1 MTESLAGGAAAAP
14 LSMRAAASLSYA
26 AVRAARQLLTD
37 LERGRRIDT
46 KILRS
51 AMEAALGASDA
62 AGVGNWKT
70 ACEACEAA
78 TVLFFRK
85 FGLPPITTFRNRL
98 LVLTIDLQN
107 IFFAFEQLLNARIE
121 GAVAS
126 ATYAVGLE
134 TLRAECFVDDGEIE
148 RRVRLIRP
156 MEQHKVRLTIMAE
169 SHWAEADRERFA
181 AVWVAEVPE
190 FTKSTIR
197 VEAGLL
203 LPAWMRLPNES
214 TQVYRLQTTGG
225 ERIIGCKV
233 SAARMANFP
242 AADAAFAALMEGRSV
257 LELAEGL
264 QLRRVQVM
272 SVYRIELS
280 GFNDTMRDRLRI
292 YGLCGGIISWKPGT
306 FVPTDASGVGLLS
319 RVLDR
324 YPVERIV
331 ERGAA

>member
-1 MTESLAGGAAAAP
+1 MTESLAGSAAAAP

-51 AMEAALGASDA
+51 AMEAAFGASDA

-126 ATYAVGLE
+126 GTYAVGLE

-292 YGLCGGIISWKPGT
+292 YGLCGEIISWKPGT

>member
-1 MTESLAGGAAAAP
+1 MTEPLAGGTAAAP
-14 LSMRAAASLSYA
+14 FSMRAAASLTSA
-26 AVRAARQLLTD
+26 VVRAARQLLTD

-62 AGVGNWKT
+62 AGVGNWQT

-126 ATYAVGLE
+126 GTYAVGLE

-190 FTKSTIR
+190 FTKSTIH
-197 VEAGLL
+197 VEVGLL

-292 YGLCGGIISWKPGT
+292 YGLCGEIISWKPGT

>member
-126 ATYAVGLE
+126 GTYAVGLE

-292 YGLCGGIISWKPGT
+292 YGLCGEIISWKPGT

>member
-1 MTESLAGGAAAAP
+1 LA
-14 LSMRAAASLSYA
+14 
-26 AVRAARQLLTD
+26 
-37 LERGRRIDT
+37 
-46 KILRS
+46 
-51 AMEAALGASDA
+51 
-62 AGVGNWKT
+62 
-70 ACEACEAA
+70 
-78 TVLFFRK
+78 
-85 FGLPPITTFRNRL
+85 
-98 LVLTIDLQN
+98 LTIDLQN
-107 IFFAFEQLLNARIE
+107 ILFAFEQLLSARIE

-126 ATYAVGLE
+126 GTYAVGLE
-134 TLRAECFVDDGEIE
+134 TLRAECFVVVLDDGEIE

-156 MEQHKVRLTIMAE
+156 MERHKVRLTIMAE

-181 AVWVAEVPE
+181 AAWVAEVPE
-190 FTKSTIR
+190 FTKSTIH

-203 LPAWMRLPNES
+203 LPVWMRLPNES

-280 GFNDTMRDRLRI
+280 GFNDTMRDCLRI
-292 YGLCGGIISWKPGT
+292 YGLCGEIISWKPGT

>member
-1 MTESLAGGAAAAP
+1 M
-14 LSMRAAASLSYA
+14 
-26 AVRAARQLLTD
+26 
-37 LERGRRIDT
+37 
-46 KILRS
+46 
-51 AMEAALGASDA
+51 
-62 AGVGNWKT
+62 
-70 ACEACEAA
+70 AA

-85 FGLPPITTFRNRL
+85 FGLPPITAFRNRL

-190 FTKSTIR
+190 FTKSTIH

-203 LPAWMRLPNES
+203 LPAWMRLPNEINAG
-214 TQVYRLQTTGG
+214 L
-225 ERIIGCKV
+225 
-233 SAARMANFP
+233 SAP
-242 AADAAFAALMEGRSV
+242 DH
-257 LELAEGL
+257 
-264 QLRRVQVM
+264 
-272 SVYRIELS
+272 
-280 GFNDTMRDRLRI
+280 
-292 YGLCGGIISWKPGT
+292 
-306 FVPTDASGVGLLS
+306 
-319 RVLDR
+319 
-324 YPVERIV
+324 
-331 ERGAA
+331 RG